1 MRRRYLYFRLF
12 VSLLM
17 SFVPLPGLERRFYDL
32 MLEYHLPAG
41 ESAPIAI
48 LDFDR
53 GAALDGHSRLLNQN
67 IKLRDSVLR
76 PSDYP
81 AWDDLVFSSLIRR
94 LTEAKPALLVVT
106 YPFPSTIDES
116 RTILTAEAVR
126 STKIVWASRLL
137 QEGDMEYPPSPLTPY
152 NNYGFSNFFP
162 DDDGVLRSADLFRE
176 GQVHLSL
183 RALREL
189 GGPLQG
195 VKLEEPQLIDFGASM
210 KEWPHLTLSQV
221 LFQPASTW
229 ESSVRD
235 RVVFIGVISG
245 TLPSLFTPAGEFSRS
260 ELLAL
265 VYSNLSQP
273 RGFFHKPPEYVQVLI
288 AAFMMLIT
296 VFITFRSSVTW
307 AAAWVAVQA
316 MSLAGLAYLL
326 FNVAHIWIYL
336 ASPFFT
342 MLMTYSL
349 MAHYLLITK
358 EELRFLAAKDVDNL
372 RKLDE
377 LKTNYISIFSHDL
390 KTPIAKIDG
399 VCDRVLKTAEGK
411 DLHEKHR
418 KEFETILECNG
429 ELKTYIN
436 NILQLA
442 RIESENV
449 RLTRVP
455 VDLNR
460 IIEEMVQRIG
470 PLARDHGV
478 SVKMS
483 LEPLFTMELDEKL
496 VREII
501 QNVFENA
508 IAYSRA
514 GTEVLV
520 SSREEGD
527 HVIVSVSDN
536 GPGIPREELVHVTEK
551 FYRGKAAQVARGT
564 GLGLYL
570 VKYFTELHG
579 GKLEVTSE
587 VGKGTKVEMRFPVA
601 V

>member
-1 MRRRYLYFRLF
+1 
-12 VSLLM
+12 
-17 SFVPLPGLERRFYDL
+17 
-32 MLEYHLPAG
+32 
-41 ESAPIAI
+41 
-48 LDFDR
+48 
-53 GAALDGHSRLLNQN
+53 
-67 IKLRDSVLR
+67 
-76 PSDYP
+76 
-81 AWDDLVFSSLIRR
+81 
-94 LTEAKPALLVVT
+94 
-106 YPFPSTIDES
+106 
-116 RTILTAEAVR
+116 
-126 STKIVWASRLL
+126 
-137 QEGDMEYPPSPLTPY
+137 
-152 NNYGFSNFFP
+152 
-162 DDDGVLRSADLFRE
+162 
-176 GQVHLSL
+176 
-183 RALREL
+183 
-189 GGPLQG
+189 
-195 VKLEEPQLIDFGASM
+195 
-210 KEWPHLTLSQV
+210 
-221 LFQPASTW
+221 
-229 ESSVRD
+229 
-235 RVVFIGVISG
+235 
-245 TLPSLFTPAGEFSRS
+245 
-260 ELLAL
+260 
-265 VYSNLSQP
+265 
-273 RGFFHKPPEYVQVLI
+273 
-288 AAFMMLIT
+288 
-296 VFITFRSSVTW
+296 
-307 AAAWVAVQA
+307 
-316 MSLAGLAYLL
+316 
-326 FNVAHIWIYL
+326 
-336 ASPFFT
+336 
-342 MLMTYSL
+342 
-349 MAHYLLITK
+349 
-358 EELRFLAAKDVDNL
+358 L

-418 KEFETILECNG
+418 KEFETILECND